1 MTTYFNHSEHDPY
14 YYKLPDT
21 QFLSRNLKNHIK
33 KWEGDEE
40 SKRNQTISRL
50 KKLGHKWRFYNNNQ
64 PITYRTN
71 SDGFRHNKN
80 LDEVDW
86 KNTYAIVGCSYIYG
100 QAMPEHLTVSGILT
114 NEYNM
119 PTVNLGSPGAS
130 NTVIHSNAIHVMKKY
145 RPKNV
150 IILWSHLSRNTWIT
164 DYNKDAKEWEFDIA
178 DHKVRDHASVFNKQR
193 LNHLKQIGYPSAF
206 MKDVY
211 TPHTVYEYTRY
222 KDIHDLLGHLQ
233 FSIPESSHKDLKET
247 FPILNLVK
255 PKDETLYRKYEEFYA
270 RQCKHGFD
278 INDPLLIEI
287 VNNMYA
293 RDPIWHDN
301 RLSMGHWGE
310 RILRDMADLIHRS
323 IK

>member
-1 MTTYFNHSEHDPY
+1 MTTYFNYPEHDPY

-21 QFLSRNLKNHIK
+21 EFLIKSYRNREKE
-33 KWEGDEE
+33 WEGDMDKYFYKET
-40 SKRNQTISRL
+40 KKRL
-50 KKLGHKWRFYNNNQ
+50 KRFVQNWRFINE

-119 PTVNLGSPGAS
+119 PTVNLGIPGAS
-130 NTVIHSNAIHVMKKY
+130 NTMIHSNAINVMKKY
-145 RPKNV
+145 KPKNV

-164 DYNKDAKEWEFDIA
+164 DYDKDSKHWNFELA
-178 DHKVRDHASVFNKQR
+178 DHKIRDKKLMIGNVDD
-193 LNHLKQIGYPSAF
+193 LKKKGYPSEF
-206 MKDVY
+206 MKEVY
-211 TPHTVYEYTRY
+211 TPNTVYEYLRY
-222 KDIHDLLGHLQ
+222 KDIHNLLGHLQ
-233 FSIPESSHKDLKET
+233 FSIPESSHRTHKET
-247 FPILNLVK
+247 LNLLNLVK
-255 PKDETLYRKYEEFYA
+255 PKDETYYRRYEKFYG
-270 RQCKHGFD
+270 RQCQFGFD
-278 INDPLLIEI
+278 LYDPELFPML
-287 VNNMYA
+287 NNMYA
-293 RDPIWHDN
+293 RDPIWHDR

-310 RILRDMADLIHRS
+310 VILRDMADLIHRT